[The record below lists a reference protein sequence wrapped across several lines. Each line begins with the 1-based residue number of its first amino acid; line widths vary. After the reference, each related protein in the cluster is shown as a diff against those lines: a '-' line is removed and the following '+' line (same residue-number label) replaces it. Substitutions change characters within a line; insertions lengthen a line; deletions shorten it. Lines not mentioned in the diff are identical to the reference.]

1 MAGLAKMVSVA
12 GTVMTVFGKLSDAR
26 SARQYGKAQ
35 QAYAEQTAN
44 QVFASA
50 QRDAMEEKRRAKLLA
65 SRALAVAGGGASDP
79 TVMNVIADIE
89 GEGAYRAAM
98 EIYGGESQAE
108 KLRTQG
114 AFAAMQG
121 KQASRRY
128 TTQALAS
135 GVKSYVDYDYKYGK
149 KGGKK

>member
-1 MAGLAKMVSVA
+1 MAGLGQTFAVVGGVTSVL
-12 GTVMTVFGKLSDAR
+12 GRFMDAR
-26 SARQYGKAQ
+26 NARQYGKAQ
-35 QAYAEQTAN
+35 QAYAEQTAK
-44 QVFASA
+44 QVFASS

-98 EIYGGESQAE
+98 EIYGGESQAD
-108 KLRTQG
+108 KIRTQG